1 MRISD
6 WSADVCSSDLRRR
19 ARLDLAADEMG
30 GHFGIGLRFNAAP
43 AGLKLFP
50 QFLEVFDDAAVDQ
63 RYLKRCVRVG
73 GAGGGRAVRRPAGMC
88 ASDPSG
94 PPTGGKRL
102 PPTTELSSGAPPSD
116 LPVDDGQATRPTPA
130 PSCP

>member
-30 GHFGIGLRFNAAP
+30 GHFGIGLRFKAAP

-50 QFLEVFDDAAVDQ
+50 QFLEVFDDAVVDQ

-73 GAGGGRAVRRPAGMC
+73 VAGGGRAGRRPAGMC
-88 ASDPSG
+88 DSDQIG
-94 PPTGGKRL
+94 RAQGRERGWQ
-102 PPTTELSSGAPPSD
+102 EG
-116 LPVDDGQATRPTPA
+116 
-130 PSCP
+130 